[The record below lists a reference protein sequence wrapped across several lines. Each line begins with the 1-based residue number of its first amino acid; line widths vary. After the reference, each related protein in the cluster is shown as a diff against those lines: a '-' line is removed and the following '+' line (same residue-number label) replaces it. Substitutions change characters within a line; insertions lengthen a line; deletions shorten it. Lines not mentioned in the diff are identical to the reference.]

1 MKVIAVAIATL
12 LLMPVFAIAAMGQTF
27 AVPEQDVSVN
37 SRSLVEPIR
46 GVEGDFVGRVLG
58 HPRIHLTAGARHDV
72 EAGRADPRILEILL
86 ALAELHELGRV
97 GPIATG
103 HSYFVKGTTRV
114 SNHVSGR
121 AVDISV
127 IDGAPVSLSNGG
139 AYRAAQTIAS
149 LAPPFRPDELG
160 APWRIAASGVYS
172 LTENHS
178 DHLHAGF
185 DSPAKGDD

>member
-1 MKVIAVAIATL
+1 MKVIAVAIAAL
-12 LLMPVFAIAAMGQTF
+12 LLKPVFAIAAMGQTF
-27 AVPEQDVSVN
+27 AVPDQDISFN
-37 SRSLVEPIR
+37 SGALVEAIK
-46 GVEGDFVGRVLG
+46 GVEGDLVGRVLG
-58 HPRIHLTAGARHDV
+58 HPRIHLTAGARRDV
-72 EAGRADPRILEILL
+72 EAGRADFRILQILL
-86 ALAELHELGRV
+86 ALAEVHELGRV

-127 IDGAPVSLSNGG
+127 IDGAPVSTFNGD
-139 AYRAAQTIAS
+139 AYRAARRIAS

-160 APWRIAASGVYS
+160 APWRLAAVGVYS
-172 LTENHS
+172 FTGDHG

-185 DSPAKGDD
+185 DGNP

>member
-12 LLMPVFAIAAMGQTF
+12 LLMPVFAIAALGQTF
-27 AVPEQDVSVN
+27 AVPEQDVSIN
-37 SRSLVEPIR
+37 SPALLEPIQ
-46 GVEGDFVGRVLG
+46 GVEGDLIGRTLG
-58 HPRIHLTAGARHDV
+58 HPRIHFTPGARRDV
-72 EAGRADPRILEILL
+72 ESGRADPRILVILL
-86 ALAELHELGRV
+86 ALAEVHELGRV

-127 IDGAPVSLSNGG
+127 IDGAPVSTFNGD
-139 AYRAAQTIAS
+139 AYRAAQSIAS

-160 APWRIAASGVYS
+160 APWPIAARGVYS
-172 LTENHS
+172 FTEDHGN
-178 DHLHAGF
+178 HLHAGF
-185 DSPAKGDD
+185 DG

>member
-27 AVPEQDVSVN
+27 AVPEQAVSIN
-37 SRSLVEPIR
+37 SDALVEPISAV
-46 GVEGDFVGRVLG
+46 GGDLSGRVLG

-86 ALAELHELGRV
+86 ALAEVHQLGRV

-114 SNHVSGR
+114 SNHVIGR

-127 IDGAPVSLSNGG
+127 IDGAPVSTSNGD

-160 APWRIAASGVYS
+160 APWRIAARGVYS
-172 LTENHS
+172 FTEDHG
-178 DHLHAGF
+178 DHLHVGF
-185 DSPAKGDD
+185 DGPAKGDD